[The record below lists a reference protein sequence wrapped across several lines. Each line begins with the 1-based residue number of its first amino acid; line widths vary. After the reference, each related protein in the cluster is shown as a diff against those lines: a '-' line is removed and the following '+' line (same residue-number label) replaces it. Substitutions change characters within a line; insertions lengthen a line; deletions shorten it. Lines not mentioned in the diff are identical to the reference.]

1 MVVELKNRELDFEYD
16 ERSLLSCLIFSEIK
30 KDRLKE
36 VCDCLEPK
44 MFFSRNE
51 RAIFTNIKHMVDN
64 NDDVL
69 AGTKAFVH
77 KLKLLTEIELD
88 DELYID
94 MLETYWTPSPTA
106 NNWAKKVQDRYFTE
120 RYKSASSREE
130 FEEVIE
136 EEQKYSI
143 SHDLNSISE
152 NSEDVL
158 KVYEQKMLS
167 AIITPFDT
175 LNDVIGSLQGGDM
188 VILAGSTGG
197 GKTAFML
204 NLAVGIA
211 KNGYKVDIFSLEM
224 PKYQVQQRIV
234 CSEAMIDANKF
245 RSFSLTDSDK
255 KRYYEYVNGPM
266 KDLSINIYK
275 KQIVSMQTIK
285 NLEVKSDSDIIFI
298 DYLGLID
305 SYNNNGSYERYSEI
319 SRQIKLLA
327 MTANKPIVALH
338 QLNRSFQDRDDK
350 TPKLSDI
357 RDSGKIEQDADM
369 VWFVYRPGLFDNKSD
384 PSVMKLIVAKNRHG
398 DVNKHIKFKFD
409 GQHQKVEETRE
420 LVVAC

>member
-1 MVVELKNRELDFEYD
+1 MELTNSELDFEYD
-16 ERSLLSCLIFSEIK
+16 ERSLLSCLLFSEIK

-36 VCDCLEPK
+36 VCDCLEPR
-44 MFFSRNE
+44 MFLSRCE
-51 RAIFTNIKHMVDN
+51 KAIYTNIKSMVDK

-69 AGTKAFVH
+69 AGSKAFVH

-88 DELYID
+88 DDMYID
-94 MLETYWTPSPTA
+94 RLETYWTPSGTI
-106 NNWAKKVQDRYFTE
+106 NNWVKRVQDRYFTE
-120 RYKSASSREE
+120 RFKKASSREE

-136 EEQKYSI
+136 EQQKYSI
-143 SHDLNSISE
+143 TQDLNSISE

-158 KVYEQKMLS
+158 KVYEQKMCS
-167 AIITPFDT
+167 AITTPYQN
-175 LNDVIGSLQGGDM
+175 LNNVIGSLQGGDM
-188 VILAGSTGG
+188 VILAGGTGS
-197 GKTAFML
+197 GKTAFTL

-211 KNGYKVDIFSLEM
+211 KLGYKVDIFSLEM

-234 CSEAMIDANKF
+234 CSEAKIDGNKF
-245 RSFSLTDSDK
+245 RSFTLTEEDK
-255 KRYYEYVNGPM
+255 RKYYDYVNGPM
-266 KDLSINIYK
+266 KQLSINIYK

-285 NLEVKSDSDIIFI
+285 NLEMKSDSDIIFI

-327 MTANKPIVALH
+327 MTCNKPIVALH

-369 VWFVYRPGLFDNKSD
+369 VWFVHRPGTYDGKTD
-384 PSVMKLIVAKNRHG
+384 ESVMKLIIAKNRHG
-398 DVNKHIKFKFD
+398 ANNKHLNFVFD
-409 GQHQKVEETRE
+409 GQHQRVVEDIRE
-420 LVVAC
+420 LAVC